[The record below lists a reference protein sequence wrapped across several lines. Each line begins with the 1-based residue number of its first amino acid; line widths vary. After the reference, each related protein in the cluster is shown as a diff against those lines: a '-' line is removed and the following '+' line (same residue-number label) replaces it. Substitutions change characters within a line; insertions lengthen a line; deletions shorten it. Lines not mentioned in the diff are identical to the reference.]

1 MLKIAAAGNSAFADE
16 CFVVGNVKI
25 CTDMK
30 PPSTDMDIRSFILTT
45 TGSNFLAYG
54 GFILK

>member
-1 MLKIAAAGNSAFADE
+1 MEKCKPARVEE

-25 CTDMK
+25 CADLK
-30 PPSTDMDIRSFILTT
+30 PPNADLDIRSFILTT
-45 TGSNFLAYG
+45 TGSDFLAYG